1 MISASKTAPR
11 GWEVGVAAGRDGRDG
26 TLGGRSTDGL
36 GDTGGDD
43 DDVLRLHLRL
53 FLVRERRG
61 FRRGDSRPVLLL
73 AVVDGNA
80 ADFTDGD
87 EDTGEAAALRLLVV
101 LAIVVLLF
109 VLLLPVVVSTSELPP
124 PLRLLLR
131 LVTVE
136 LDREIRGVVL
146 LRLLL
151 LGVSGVSVSSFSF
164 SFFSFSFFSFS
175 FFSCSFS
182 SSTPPVMSS
191 SLAFSVFMS
200 TISVVGVVVDGT
212 ESMVDAS
219 SSSSSSSVPSARRIL
234 LRGMVINIC
243 SARTSF
249 LIR

>member
-164 SFFSFSFFSFS
+164 SFFSFSFFS
-175 FFSCSFS
+175 CSFS